1 MSRHDLGLFETVE
14 DCQTYIYKKQ
24 IKKYIIHEKQKVESS
39 NESQPVIFSATMWIV
54 PFPYSYFILL
64 EINKL
69 VIPLWFY
76 L

>member
-1 MSRHDLGLFETVE
+1 VSRHDLGLFETVE

-54 PFPYSYFILL
+54 PLP
-64 EINKL
+64 
-69 VIPLWFY
+69 
-76 L
+76 